1 MDIARGKINGAKK
14 VLVYGP
20 EGIGKTTFAAAFPDP
35 VFIDT
40 EGSTKEQDVARLPEP
55 SSWTMI
61 KEEVRYVAQHPDV
74 CRTLVIDTADWAEK
88 MAIQSVLDEHNKSGI
103 EDFGY
108 GNGYRYV
115 FEKFGELL
123 NLLNDVIAAGVNVV
137 LTAHA
142 TLRKFEQPDELGAYD
157 RYTMKL
163 IDSPKTSISA
173 AVKEWAD
180 MVLFANYKTIV
191 VTDSKTKKAKAQ
203 GGARVMY
210 TSHHSCWDA
219 KNRYGLPEELPFS
232 YEGIRTVIESAPIA
246 DKARKPAESVRKQPE
261 CDQKTAESAQ
271 KPSENVRKTADA
283 KPKIEPAPTPLPP
296 AMKAAAEAMNTP
308 PSQPDPP
315 RIGEDDLDKR
325 IPKALRDLMLK
336 DNIGEWDIE
345 NFASKKGFV
354 PYDTKI
360 WDYETVN
367 PGIIHGLFVAQWTKV
382 RDQIHQM
389 NKDTYREIPFAEIP
403 FT

>member
-1 MDIARGKINGAKK
+1 MEITRGKINGAKK

-40 EGSTKEQDVARLPEP
+40 EGSTKEQDVARLPSP

-61 KEEVRYVAQHPDV
+61 KEEVRYICQHPEE

-88 MAIQSVLDEHNKSGI
+88 MAIQAVLDEHNKNGI

-115 FEKFGELL
+115 YEKFGELL
-123 NLLNDVIAAGVNVV
+123 NLLNDVINRGVNVV
-137 LTAHA
+137 MTAHA
-142 TLRKFEQPDELGAYD
+142 ALRKFEQPDEMGAYD
-157 RYTMKL
+157 RYSMKL

-191 VTDSKTKKAKAQ
+191 VTDSKTKKSKAQ
-203 GGARVMY
+203 GGKRVMY

-219 KNRYGLPEELPFS
+219 KNRYNLPEELPFEYGS
-232 YEGIRTVIESAPIA
+232 IREIIEGSAASRQHEPA
-246 DKARKPAESVRKQPE
+246 LQPRKAPEPEQPMPAKSNKKPAEEK
-261 CDQKTAESAQ
+261 KTAGPADETVKKEPA
-271 KPSENVRKTADA
+271 KTLGEPSELTDK
-283 KPKIEPAPTPLPP
+283 
-296 AMKAAAEAMNTP
+296 
-308 PSQPDPP
+308 
-315 RIGEDDLDKR
+315 DLDKR
-325 IPKALRDLMLK
+325 IPKALRDLMLH

-345 NFASKKGFV
+345 NFAASKGFI
-354 PYDTKI
+354 TGNTRI
-360 WDYETVN
+360 WDFETQN
-367 PGIIHGLFVAQWTKV
+367 PGIIEGLFVAQWDRV
-382 RDQIHQM
+382 REQILQARE
-389 NKDTYREIPFAEIP
+389 KQEIPFN
-403 FT
+403 

>member
-1 MDIARGKINGAKK
+1 MEITRGKIGGPKK

-20 EGIGKTTFAAAFPDP
+20 EGIGKTTFASQFPDP

-40 EGSTKEQDVARLPEP
+40 EGSTKEQDVARLPTP
-55 SSWTMI
+55 SSWTI
-61 KEEVRYVAQHPDV
+61 LKEEVRYITQHPGT
-74 CRTLVIDTADWAEK
+74 CKTLVIDTLDWAEK

-115 FEKFGELL
+115 YEKFGDLL
-123 NLLNDVIAAGVNVV
+123 NLLSDAVESGVNVV

-163 IDSPKTSISA
+163 IDSPKTSIAA

-191 VTDSKTKKAKAQ
+191 VTDSKTKKTKAQ
-203 GGARVMY
+203 GGQRVMY

-219 KNRYGLPEELPFS
+219 KNRYGLPEELKFD
-232 YEGIRTVIESAPIA
+232 YNEIRKIVESGATKPASPAPA
-246 DKARKPAESVRKQPE
+246 PSPAPVTDPAPEEEVPAKSKEKPAEKKE
-261 CDQKTAESAQ
+261 
-271 KPSENVRKTADA
+271 
-283 KPKIEPAPTPLPP
+283 
-296 AMKAAAEAMNTP
+296 AAEHVPEKPVTHEQLIQERP
-308 PSQPDPP
+308 VQDS
-315 RIGEDDLDKR
+315 DLDKR
-325 IPKALRDLMLK
+325 IPKALRDLMLH

-345 NFASKKGFV
+345 NFATAKGFI
-354 PYDTKI
+354 PFGTKVA
-360 WDYETVN
+360 DFEKAN
-367 PGIIHGLFVAQWTKV
+367 PGITEGLFVAQWTKV
-382 RDQIHQM
+382 RDQIRQAR
-389 NKDTYREIPFAEIP
+389 KDQEIPFN
-403 FT
+403 